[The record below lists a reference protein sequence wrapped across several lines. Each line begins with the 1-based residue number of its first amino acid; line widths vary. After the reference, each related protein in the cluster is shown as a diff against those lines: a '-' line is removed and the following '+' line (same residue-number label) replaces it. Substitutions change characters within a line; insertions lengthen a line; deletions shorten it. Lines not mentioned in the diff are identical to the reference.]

1 MDFATFRLTDAER
14 RQLLAVQTECTV
26 AWLNRDGWPVSAFLT
41 YVFDR
46 DAFWVTSF
54 RDRPRVNC
62 LLADPR
68 STVAVSS
75 AGKGLAH
82 GQMISA
88 RTIAVVH
95 DDVSTAEWF
104 YPQFCTIAGLD
115 AAALA
120 RQDRVIIELRPQGW
134 NSFDAQRM
142 LRRQSTPR
150 NDQPSG
156 PPSGQESRDRGT
168 CC

>member
-1 MDFATFRLTDAER
+1 MDFATFRLSDTER
-14 RQLLAVQTECTV
+14 ELLLAVQTECSV

-54 RDRPRVNC
+54 RDRPRVSC

-75 AGKGLAH
+75 SGKDLRH

-88 RTIAVVH
+88 RTTAVVH

-104 YPQFCTIAGLD
+104 YPQFGAISGLD
-115 AAALA
+115 AALLA
-120 RQDRVIIELRPQGW
+120 RQDRVIIELRPHGW
-134 NSFDAQRM
+134 NSFDADRM
-142 LRRQSTPR
+142 LRR
-150 NDQPSG
+150 
-156 PPSGQESRDRGT
+156 
-168 CC
+168 